1 MKTNEFRVKE
11 INDDKIVLE
20 EERDKKHGIIWLF
33 FKKYGRMLNMVLSL
47 VAFIVLLVGM
57 SLSYDIFLD
66 NAKKI
71 YIIDEKEF
79 LKFTSNNLTLDNLT
93 PTSNDKVDD
102 EDETIVTLSNTSSFK
117 KIDYLLV
124 VSEILHE
131 DRINPSELL
140 YSLSVD
146 GGKNY
151 TEPKVLNARTISG
164 LQDTDYVLY
173 EGSLEQSSDIN
184 IRLRVWIPET
194 GVDQNHL
201 QGKLFKGKLN
211 IYYKEAQI

>member
-151 TEPKVLNARTISG
+151 TEPNVLNARTISG

-211 IYYKEAQI
+211 IYYKEA

>member
-1 MKTNEFRVKE
+1 MKTNEFRVRE

-47 VAFIVLLVGM
+47 VAFIVLLIGM

-79 LKFTSNNLTLDNLT
+79 LKFTSNNLTLDNLI

-173 EGSLEQSSDIN
+173 EGSLEQNSDIN

-211 IYYKEAQI
+211 IYYKEA

>member
-79 LKFTSNNLTLDNLT
+79 LKFASNNLTLDNLT

-194 GVDQNHL
+194 GVD
-201 QGKLFKGKLN
+201 
-211 IYYKEAQI
+211 

>member
-20 EERDKKHGIIWLF
+20 EERDKKHGIIWFF

-79 LKFTSNNLTLDNLT
+79 LKFASNNLTLDNLT

-211 IYYKEAQI
+211 IYYKEA

>member
-194 GVDQNHL
+194 GVNQNHL

-211 IYYKEAQI
+211 IYYKEA

>member
-47 VAFIVLLVGM
+47 VAFIVLLIGM

-79 LKFTSNNLTLDNLT
+79 LKFASNNLTLDNLT

>member
-79 LKFTSNNLTLDNLT
+79 LKFASNNLTLDNLT
-93 PTSNDKVDD
+93 PNSNDKVDD
-102 EDETIVTLSNTSSFK
+102 EDEVIVTLSNTSSFK

-211 IYYKEAQI
+211 IYYKEA

>member
-1 MKTNEFRVKE
+1 MKTNEFRVRE

-20 EERDKKHGIIWLF
+20 EEGDKKHGIIWLF

-79 LKFTSNNLTLDNLT
+79 LKFASNNLTLDNLT

-211 IYYKEAQI
+211 IYYKEA

>member
-79 LKFTSNNLTLDNLT
+79 LKFASNNLTLDNLT

-201 QGKLFKGKLN
+201 QGKLFKCKLN
-211 IYYKEAQI
+211 IYYKEA

>member
-47 VAFIVLLVGM
+47 VAFIVLLIGM

-117 KIDYLLV
+117 KIDYLVV

-151 TEPKVLNARTISG
+151 TEPNVLNARTISG

-173 EGSLEQSSDIN
+173 EGSLEQNSDIN

-211 IYYKEAQI
+211 IYYKEA

>member
-79 LKFTSNNLTLDNLT
+79 LKFASNNLTLDNLT

-194 GVDQNHL
+194 GVNQNHL

-211 IYYKEAQI
+211 IYYKEA

>member
-79 LKFTSNNLTLDNLT
+79 LKFASNNLTLDNLT

-194 GVDQNHL
+194 SVDQNHL

-211 IYYKEAQI
+211 IYYKEA

>member
-79 LKFTSNNLTLDNLT
+79 LKFASNNLTLDNLT

-194 GVDQNHL
+194 GGDQNHL

-211 IYYKEAQI
+211 IYYKEA

>member
-47 VAFIVLLVGM
+47 VAFIVLLIGM

-79 LKFTSNNLTLDNLT
+79 LKFASNNLTLDNLT

-131 DRINPSELL
+131 DRINPSELF

-211 IYYKEAQI
+211 IYYKEA

>member
-79 LKFTSNNLTLDNLT
+79 LKFASNNLTLDNLT

-151 TEPKVLNARTISG
+151 TEPNVLNARTISG

-211 IYYKEAQI
+211 I

>member
-79 LKFTSNNLTLDNLT
+79 LKFTSNNLTLDNLI

-117 KIDYLLV
+117 NIDYLLV

-151 TEPKVLNARTISG
+151 TEPNVLNARTISG

-211 IYYKEAQI
+211 IYYKEA

>member
-102 EDETIVTLSNTSSFK
+102 GDETIVTLSNTSSFK
-117 KIDYLLV
+117 NIDYLLV

-151 TEPKVLNARTISG
+151 TEPNVLNARTISG

-173 EGSLEQSSDIN
+173 EGSLEQNSDIN

-211 IYYKEAQI
+211 IYYKEA

>member
-1 MKTNEFRVKE
+1 MKTNEFRVRE

-47 VAFIVLLVGM
+47 VAFIVLLIGM

-117 KIDYLLV
+117 NIDYLLV

-151 TEPKVLNARTISG
+151 TEPNVLNARTISG

-211 IYYKEAQI
+211 IYYKEA

>member
-47 VAFIVLLVGM
+47 VAFIALLVGM

-79 LKFTSNNLTLDNLT
+79 LKFASNNLTLDNLT

-151 TEPKVLNARTISG
+151 TEPNVLNARTISG

-211 IYYKEAQI
+211 IYYKEA

>member
-47 VAFIVLLVGM
+47 VAFIVLLIGM

-151 TEPKVLNARTISG
+151 TDPNVLNARTISG

-173 EGSLEQSSDIN
+173 EGSLEQNSDIN

-211 IYYKEAQI
+211 IYYKEA

>member
-173 EGSLEQSSDIN
+173 EGSLEQNSDIN

-211 IYYKEAQI
+211 IYYKEA

>member
-47 VAFIVLLVGM
+47 VAFIVLLIGM

-79 LKFTSNNLTLDNLT
+79 LKFTSNNLTLDNLI

-211 IYYKEAQI
+211 IYYKEA

>member
-1 MKTNEFRVKE
+1 MKTNEFRVRE

-47 VAFIVLLVGM
+47 VAFIVLLIGM

-117 KIDYLLV
+117 KIDYLVV
-124 VSEILHE
+124 VSEILHG

-151 TEPKVLNARTISG
+151 TEPNVLNARTISG

-173 EGSLEQSSDIN
+173 EGSLEQNSDIN

-211 IYYKEAQI
+211 IYYKEA

>member
-79 LKFTSNNLTLDNLT
+79 LKFASNNLTLDNLT
-93 PTSNDKVDD
+93 HTSNDKVDD

-211 IYYKEAQI
+211 IYYKEA

>member
-1 MKTNEFRVKE
+1 MKTNEFRVRE

-47 VAFIVLLVGM
+47 VAFIVLLIGM

-79 LKFTSNNLTLDNLT
+79 LKFTSNNLTLDNLI

-117 KIDYLLV
+117 NIDYLLV

-211 IYYKEAQI
+211 IYYKEA

>member
-79 LKFTSNNLTLDNLT
+79 LKFASNNLTLDNLT
-93 PTSNDKVDD
+93 PTSSDKVDD

-211 IYYKEAQI
+211 IYYKEA

>member
-211 IYYKEAQI
+211 IYYKEA

>member
-79 LKFTSNNLTLDNLT
+79 LKFASNNLTLDNLT

-102 EDETIVTLSNTSSFK
+102 EDETIVTLSNTSYFK

-211 IYYKEAQI
+211 IYYKEA

>member
-47 VAFIVLLVGM
+47 VAFIVLLIGM

-211 IYYKEAQI
+211 IYYKEA

>member
-79 LKFTSNNLTLDNLT
+79 LKFASNNLTLDNLT

-131 DRINPSELL
+131 DRINPSELF

-211 IYYKEAQI
+211 IYYKEA

>member
-79 LKFTSNNLTLDNLT
+79 LKFASNDLTLDNLT

-211 IYYKEAQI
+211 IYYKEA

>member
-1 MKTNEFRVKE
+1 MKTNEFRVRE

-117 KIDYLLV
+117 NIDYLLV

-151 TEPKVLNARTISG
+151 TEPNVLNARTISG

-211 IYYKEAQI
+211 IYYKEA

>member
-57 SLSYDIFLD
+57 SLSYDIFLV

-71 YIIDEKEF
+71 YIIDEQEF
-79 LKFTSNNLTLDNLT
+79 LKFASNNLTLDNLT

-151 TEPKVLNARTISG
+151 TDPNVLNARTISG

-211 IYYKEAQI
+211 IYYKEA

>member
-1 MKTNEFRVKE
+1 MKTNEFRVRE

-47 VAFIVLLVGM
+47 VAFIVLLIGM

-117 KIDYLLV
+117 KIDYLVV

-151 TEPKVLNARTISG
+151 TEPNVLNARTISG

-173 EGSLEQSSDIN
+173 EGSLEQNSDIN

-211 IYYKEAQI
+211 IYYKEA

>member
-1 MKTNEFRVKE
+1 MKTNEFRVRE

-211 IYYKEAQI
+211 IYYKEA

>member
-79 LKFTSNNLTLDNLT
+79 LKFASNNLTLDNLT

-194 GVDQNHL
+194 GADQNHL

-211 IYYKEAQI
+211 IYYKEA

>member
-1 MKTNEFRVKE
+1 MKTNEFRVKK

-47 VAFIVLLVGM
+47 VAFIVLLIGM

-211 IYYKEAQI
+211 IYYKEA

>member
-47 VAFIVLLVGM
+47 VAFIALLVGM

-79 LKFTSNNLTLDNLT
+79 LKFASNNLTLDNLT

-211 IYYKEAQI
+211 IYYKEA

>member
-47 VAFIVLLVGM
+47 VAFIVLLVAM

-194 GVDQNHL
+194 GVNQNHL

-211 IYYKEAQI
+211 IYYKEA

>member
-47 VAFIVLLVGM
+47 VAFIVLLIGM

-79 LKFTSNNLTLDNLT
+79 LKFASNNLTLDNLT

-151 TEPKVLNARTISG
+151 TEPNVLNARTISG

-211 IYYKEAQI
+211 IYYKEA